1 MENNLKEA
9 EKLVKKI
16 TRNVFRNSNLD
27 FTVQFSISS
36 LEPGKIKYSA
46 LISSPSRD
54 IQEIPFRFNSYNEL
68 KAALEA
74 SLKNFKYEDIE
85 KTEVQSRINVY
96 KSKVEQLEEYLK
108 EIEKN
113 GLDENGFLN
122 KAEEVVEQE

>member
-9 EKLVKKI
+9 AKLVKKI

-27 FTVQFSISS
+27 FAVQFSISS